1 MNDTHRETEKGRR
14 NPDRLAAYK
23 DGGEWKLLKLVFNA
37 QSTMTAI
44 NRAKDV
50 GKVEKVGG
58 GGRGDGGGGGGG
70 GTKHTLTQLIKTQE
84 EITQLVSRRC
94 WRQNRM

>member
-1 MNDTHRETEKGRR
+1 MTHKETEKGRR

-58 GGRGDGGGGGGG
+58 GGRGDGWGVGKGGGGQSTAYKNKGRDNAAG
-70 GTKHTLTQLIKTQE
+70 I
-84 EITQLVSRRC
+84 
-94 WRQNRM
+94 

>member
-23 DGGEWKLLKLVFNA
+23 DGGEWKLLKLVFSA

-58 GGRGDGGGGGGG
+58 GGRGDGGGGGGNKAHINTAYKNTG
-70 GTKHTLTQLIKTQE
+70 RDNAATTGFQA
-84 EITQLVSRRC
+84 R
-94 WRQNRM
+94 

>member
-1 MNDTHRETEKGRR
+1 MTHKETEKGRR

-23 DGGEWKLLKLVFNA
+23 VGGEWKLLKLVFNA

-58 GGRGDGGGGGGG
+58 GGRGDGWGVGRGGGQSTAYKNKGRDNAAG
-70 GTKHTLTQLIKTQE
+70 I
-84 EITQLVSRRC
+84 
-94 WRQNRM
+94 